1 MNLLPFPKEQ
11 TSSQQLNDFGL
22 TVPPGGQ
29 YVNAFSFF
37 FSSKETEDSHI
48 TAHLNIYFHSL
59 YPPTLIPFLHSWSF
73 LAQQLKA
80 ILYPYPASLN
90 IPPVHT

>member
-37 FSSKETEDSHI
+37 FSSKETEERLHSSFKYLFSFPIPSHF
-48 TAHLNIYFHSL
+48 NPF
-59 YPPTLIPFLHSWSF
+59 PPFLVHF
-73 LAQQLKA
+73 LLNNLKQFSTHTQL
-80 ILYPYPASLN
+80 P
-90 IPPVHT
+90 